1 MVGPVDQLDQ
11 WDQLINWW
19 LNSWSDYFVT
29 GFGWN
34 GTSDLGVDRLPE
46 TKCLKNRKE

>member
-1 MVGPVDQLDQ
+1 MVGPVDQL
-11 WDQLINWW
+11 INRW
-19 LNSWSDYFVT
+19 LTSWSDYFVT

-46 TKCLKNRKE
+46 TKNVKNRKE